1 MDFFQPIWSFLTSH
15 LTLGAVTL
23 PFSILDL
30 LTKIVLPF
38 VGMLFVYFTIMWLVR
53 KSISLSRLK
62 KDNQKKII
70 HYSRF
75 CLKVLF
81 FIGFLATIG
90 NLLGSRVNLYIS
102 RFLNILNSPFFV
114 SGNTQIS
121 VITLLML
128 IPVFYLSAWSGKAA
142 RKLLERS
149 IFDQLGMD
157 EARKFSFG
165 SITRYV
171 VMSIVFLFGLSMVGL
186 DLSILGVLLGVLGIG
201 LGFGLQSIVSNF
213 FAGLIIISTRP
224 IKEGDRV
231 LVNGYDGIVHNIR
244 LISTDIKTFEN
255 ENIIIPNSHFVEQP
269 VHNYSYSDR
278 KIVTVNTVQVSYS
291 ADLEQVLSILE
302 EISKRNPYR
311 IEGPENVVRVLSFD
325 DSGISMSLR
334 TIIKDVSMKAVSHS
348 WTNLEIWRDFK
359 KNAVEIPFPQMDVH
373 VVSMP
378 QEVPDEEEITD
389 ESGDTASGDADKPEE
404 TGSKQL
410 EP

>member
-1 MDFFQPIWSFLTSH
+1 MDFFQPLWYFLTSN
-15 LTLGAVTL
+15 LSLGNL
-23 PFSILDL
+23 DFPFSILDL
-30 LTKIVLPF
+30 LLKVVLPF
-38 VGMLFVYFTIMWLVR
+38 VGMILVYFTIQWLVK
-53 KSISLSRLK
+53 KSLSLSRLK
-62 KDNQKKII
+62 KDVQKRII
-70 HYSRF
+70 HYLRL
-75 CLKVLF
+75 CLKILII
-81 FIGFLATIG
+81 IGFLVTVG
-90 NLLGSRVNLYIS
+90 NLLGSRVNFYIS

-142 RKLLERS
+142 RRLLERS

-157 EARKFSFG
+157 DARKFSFG

-171 VMSIVFLFGLSMVGL
+171 VMALVFLFGLSVVGL
-186 DLSILGVLLGVLGIG
+186 DLSIFGVLLGVLGIG

-255 ENIIIPNSHFVEQP
+255 ENIIIPNSQFVDQP

-278 KIVTVNTVQVSYS
+278 KIVIVNTVQVSYS
-291 ADLEQVLSILE
+291 TDLEQVLVILE
-302 EISKRNPYR
+302 SISKKNPYR
-311 IEGPENVVRVLSFD
+311 INGPDNVVRVLSFD

-334 TIIKDVSMKAVSHS
+334 TMIRDVSLKALSHS
-348 WTNLEIWRDFK
+348 WTNVEIWREFK
-359 KNAVEIPFPQMDVH
+359 KNAIEIPFPQMDVH

-378 QEVPDEEEITD
+378 QEIPVEEENTP
-389 ESGDTASGDADKPEE
+389 ESEKPD
-404 TGSKQL
+404 SKKS
-410 EP
+410 EA

>member
-1 MDFFQPIWSFLTSH
+1 MDFFQPLWYFLTTH
-15 LTLGAVTL
+15 LTLGSVTL

-30 LTKIVLPF
+30 VTKIALPF
-38 VGMLFVYFTIMWLVR
+38 VGMLFFYFTIMWLVK
-53 KSISLSRLK
+53 KSLSVSRLK
-62 KDNQKKII
+62 EDVQKKII

-75 CLKVLF
+75 SLKILF

-90 NLLGSRVNLYIS
+90 NLLGSRVNFYIS

-157 EARKFSFG
+157 DARKFSFG

-171 VMSIVFLFGLSMVGL
+171 VMALVFLFGLSMVGL

-255 ENIIIPNSHFVEQP
+255 ENIIIPNSQFVDQA
-269 VHNYSYSDR
+269 VHNYSYADR
-278 KIVTVNTVQVSYS
+278 KYVIVNTVQVSYN
-291 ADLEQVLSILE
+291 ADLEDVLSTLDG
-302 EISKRNPYR
+302 ISKRNPYR
-311 IEGPENVVRVLSFD
+311 INGPDNVVRVLSFD

-334 TIIKDVSMKAVSHS
+334 TMIRDVSLKAVSHS

-359 KNAVEIPFPQMDVH
+359 KKGIEIPFPQMDVH

-378 QEVPDEEEITD
+378 QDIPVEEEPVH
-389 ESGDTASGDADKPEE
+389 ESENVMESDDGGPEQTE
-404 TGSKQL
+404 T
-410 EP
+410 